1 MNTRLTRFF
10 ASIVRASGL
19 AIIAVGVLLA
29 ALVWLVP
36 SDTLSIV
43 GGARP
48 GQDVAVRIFWM
59 LSFLVAG
66 LLAGAP
72 FIVFGQLVLVFLD
85 MRRRLVRIDAR
96 LRRRWAVESEPESPH
111 AERLRHRRPGL

>member
-1 MNTRLTRFF
+1 VNTRLTRFF
-10 ASIVRASGL
+10 VSIVRASGL
-19 AIIAVGVLLA
+19 AIIVVGVLLG

-36 SDTLSIV
+36 SDTFTIL

-48 GQDVAVRIFWM
+48 GQAVAVRFVWTI
-59 LSFLVAG
+59 SFVVAG

-85 MRRRLVRIDAR
+85 MRRRLVRIDGR
-96 LRRRWAVESEPESPH
+96 LRRRWEIEREPESPQ
-111 AERLRHRRPGL
+111 AERLQHRRPGL